1 MIRLPALNLLSDAVS
16 HDAVIDR
23 SIHESISL
31 YVMVLNRDT
40 PNEQIDYT
48 LIVHKSAF

>member
-1 MIRLPALNLLSDAVS
+1 MCYIQPDTVS

-31 YVMVLNRDT
+31 SVMILNRDT

-48 LIVHKSAF
+48 PIVHSSAF